1 LYIQTTGGCVLT
13 SHFFKKKSVA
23 VGIFF
28 VVGFVFQRE
37 KSATMGDVVEQIL
50 ERQIPALRDL
60 VDRRLMTTEEV
71 KGIVEQRRQFECEL
85 FFARMFL

>member
-1 LYIQTTGGCVLT
+1 VWR
-13 SHFFKKKSVA
+13 A
-23 VGIFF
+23 VGIFLF
-28 VVGFVFQRE
+28 FVFQRE